1 MAQFQLVLRVGPSP
15 GKVFP
20 LMKNEVTIGRDINN
34 EIVINDAEVSRKH
47 CRLKL
52 YGEGFIIEDLG
63 STNGTWVNEQRIS
76 GQHQLRTGEMIRLGD
91 NITLTYE
98 MVGFDADATVASAQG
113 IPSDPAATMP
123 PQQAQYTPPPQQQQP
138 RQQQRPAQPQPQYA
152 GRVPASAEKPKL
164 FGMNRNLAI
173 VLAVLLLLFLCLA
186 VFLLYVDANCLW
198 CEITW
203 NLLPGC
209 PYTAPCP

>member
-52 YGEGFIIEDLG
+52 FGEGFIIEDLG

-76 GQHQLRTGEMIRLGD
+76 GQHQLRSGEMIRLGD
-91 NITLTYE
+91 NISLTYE
-98 MVGFDADATVASAQG
+98 MVGFDADATIASGAELPLSQQQTMA
-113 IPSDPAATMP
+113 PQQMP
-123 PQQAQYTPPPQQQQP
+123 PQRAPQQQVQQP
-138 RQQQRPAQPQPQYA
+138 RPQQQYSA
-152 GRVPASAEKPKL
+152 RVPAPEEKPKIL
-164 FGMNRNLAI
+164 GMNRNVAI
-173 VLAVLLLLFLCLA
+173 ILAVLLLLLLCLV
-186 VFLLYVDANCLW
+186 VFLIYVDANCLW

-203 NLLPGC
+203 DLLPGC
-209 PYTAPCP
+209 PYTASCP

>member
-47 CRLKL
+47 CRLKM

-76 GQHQLRTGEMIRLGD
+76 AQHQLRSGETIRLGD

-98 MVGFDADATVASAQG
+98 MVGFDADATIASGAE
-113 IPSDPAATMP
+113 IPFSQQQTMA
-123 PQQAQYTPPPQQQQP
+123 PQQVPQQRPPQQQHQQP
-138 RQQQRPAQPQPQYA
+138 RPQQPRPQQQYA
-152 GRVPASAEKPKL
+152 GRMPSKPVQPKIL
-164 FGMNRNLAI
+164 GMNRNMAI
-173 VLAVLLLLFLCLA
+173 IAA
-186 VFLLYVDANCLW
+186 VFLLMLICLIVFLVYVDRNYLW

-203 NLLPGC
+203 DLLPGC
-209 PYTAPCP
+209 PY